1 MNPTQRTYT
10 DTETGDKFRLYMNS
24 KGNKFA
30 LISDESQ
37 EPDAPAKGTEVN
49 GFYLCAF
56 TGITIKINGSKQ
68 VEMARGEF
76 YNLKE
81 GETVTHKKFTGFDL
95 KFKKA

>member
-24 KGNKFA
+24 EGNKYA
-30 LISDESQ
+30 LITDGSDNPE
-37 EPDAPAKGTEVN
+37 APAKGSKVN

-56 TGITIKINGSKQ
+56 TGVTIKINNKKL
-68 VEMARGEF
+68 VKMANGEF

-81 GETVTHKKFTGFDL
+81 GETVTHKKFIG
-95 KFKKA
+95 FKKFTKT